1 MYAITGIT
9 GKVGGVVARSLLKAG
24 LPVRAVLRDAAKSRQ
39 WAELGCE
46 IAIAEIGDADALT
59 KAFEGADGVF
69 LMTPPNYD
77 PQPGFPQTQAN
88 AVAIRKALETAQ
100 PKRVVFLSTVGA
112 HVTEPNLLNN
122 SRMTEEMLRTLD
134 IPVCMLRAAWFME
147 NAAWD
152 VDAART
158 GAIPCFLQP
167 QDHPIPM
174 VAADDIGRNAA
185 ELLRDEWTGAR
196 IVELEGPARYCAND
210 IASGFSA
217 ALGLPV
223 HMVPVPRDTW
233 ETLFRSQGMQYPMP
247 RIRMIDGFNEG
258 WIDFEGGAGIEHRKG
273 QIPLDDVLK
282 GLVA

>member
-9 GKVGGVVARSLLKAG
+9 GKVGGVVAQSLLKAG
-24 LPVRAVLRDAAKSRQ
+24 LPVRAVVRDVAKGQS

-46 IAIAEIGDADALT
+46 IALAEIGDAEALT
-59 KAFEGADGVF
+59 KAFEGTDGVF

-88 AVAIRKALETAQ
+88 AVAVKKALLAAQ
-100 PKRVVFLSTVGA
+100 PKQVVFLSTVGA
-112 HVTEPNLLNN
+112 HVAEPNLLNN

-134 IPVCMLRAAWFME
+134 LPVCMLRAAWFME

-152 VDAART
+152 VNAART
-158 GAIPCFLQP
+158 GAIHCFLQP
-167 QDHPIPM
+167 LDHPIPM

-185 ELLRDEWTGAR
+185 EILRDAWTGVR
-196 IVELEGPARYCAND
+196 IVELEGPARYSAND

-217 ALGLPV
+217 ALDHPV
-223 HMVPVPRDTW
+223 RMVPVPRDTW

-258 WIDFEGGAGIEHRKG
+258 WIDFQGGIGIEHRKA

-282 GLVA
+282 TLVA